1 MEDIDDENRYASFTT
16 CICLHNLYIMQ
27 KDKFDGKW
35 AIEGGRMMWRE
46 CLKQVWQLE
55 NVKFFMATTQAT
67 KNMRRYLRMDDV
79 EVDITKI
86 KDIEHIMANEDIKDM
101 IHDK

>member
-1 MEDIDDENRYASFTT
+1 
-16 CICLHNLYIMQ
+16 
-27 KDKFDGKW
+27 
-35 AIEGGRMMWRE
+35 
-46 CLKQVWQLE
+46 
-55 NVKFFMATTQAT
+55 MATTQAT

-86 KDIEHIMANEDIKDM
+86 KDIEHIMVNEDIKDM